1 MPKENEYTDLDLVFG
16 NFCTE
21 IFIYKDQ
28 IVHKTGNLD
37 PKVIYT
43 NFVVK
48 VKDILDRQKS
58 VNFEQRIR
66 EVIYIIVSLADEIFL
81 NTSWDGKKYWE
92 ENMLEQRF
100 FGTQIAGEKIFDNIE
115 KLVEKNDEESI
126 LIAEIYMKTLSLGF
140 KGKYRGGVEQERL
153 VNVHRKALFNF
164 VERYDKSIDMISHRM
179 FSKDYIYTLPT
190 INRQFLPDVSVVN
203 YVYAFVVFMF
213 FVISSVVWFV
223 ETRDLYEVMQ
233 EISNIVLRA

>member
-21 IFIYKDQ
+21 IFIYKDR
-28 IVHKTGNLD
+28 IVRKTENLD

-43 NFVVK
+43 NLVVK
-48 VKDILDRQKS
+48 VKDIWDRQKS
-58 VNFEQRIR
+58 VNFEQQMR

-81 NTSWDGKKYWE
+81 NTPWDGKKYWE

-115 KLVEKNDEESI
+115 KLIEKNDEESI

-140 KGKYRGGVEQERL
+140 KGKYRDVVEQEKL
-153 VNVHRKALFNF
+153 INVHRKALFNF
-164 VERYDKSIDMISHRM
+164 VERYDKSINMISHRM

-203 YVYAFVVFMF
+203 YVYIFVVFMF

-223 ETRDLYEVMQ
+223 ETRDLYEIMQ

>member
-1 MPKENEYTDLDLVFG
+1 MPKENEYTNLDFVFG

-28 IVHKTGNLD
+28 IIHKTENLD
-37 PKVIYT
+37 PKVIYK
-43 NFVVK
+43 NLVVK
-48 VKDILDRQKS
+48 VKDIWDRQKS
-58 VNFEQRIR
+58 VTFEQQFR
-66 EVIYIIVSLADEIFL
+66 EVIYIMVSLADEIFL
-81 NTSWDGKKYWE
+81 NNSWDGKKYWE

-115 KLVEKNDEESI
+115 KLIEKNNAESI

-140 KGKYRGGVEQERL
+140 KGKYRDSVEQEKL
-153 VNVHRKALFNF
+153 INVHRKNLFDF
-164 VERYDKSIDMISHRM
+164 VERYDKSINMVSHRM